1 MQRVGPNVGS
11 SILLS
16 VATLLLVCTK
26 EDQFCSVVKELFAS
40 GRAPEPKDGA
50 AVLAACHEFETAGL
64 VAPDVAPHGKGAPQV
79 LPKDWHQAVKDT
91 TPDGATNG
99 DPDDWVGPDQEA
111 DVTLEEP
118 YAEME
123 RQLAIEK
130 EKETVISRAHRLSV
144 RRVARAPVDAD
155 PTQWAPAQP
164 LVAQAPPTGSLPAPQ
179 TCGPLP
185 PSRDGAVY
193 KKRRVGSVDV
203 PAGYPLELLH
213 LCPPRR
219 PSKPVTGELKSG
231 DVAGGPDVTGSDQA
245 NVGVSRVSPLTVDDG
260 GPRRLRDSSSSS
272 LSGASSHDKVRRS
285 PPTLT
290 TCDDQSSEHGVGSSS
305 IDLHSPVTTDVGST
319 SAFAPPMARMP
330 PAAAVGDVPAS
341 VSPRTAFPTSE
352 ERERTRKRVA
362 ASVSAAQASV
372 AAVLDRR
379 HAT

>member
-26 EDQFCSVVKELFAS
+26 EDQLCAVVKELFAS

-50 AVLAACHEFETAGL
+50 VVVAACHEFETAGL
-64 VAPDVAPHGKGAPQV
+64 VAPDVAPLGKGAPQV
-79 LPKDWHQAVKDT
+79 LPKDGNQAVDDAT
-91 TPDGATNG
+91 LDGATKG

-111 DVTLEEP
+111 DVTLEEQ

-130 EKETVISRAHRLSV
+130 EKETVISLAHRLSV

-155 PTQWAPAQP
+155 PMQWAPAQP
-164 LVAQAPPTGSLPAPQ
+164 FLAQAPPTGSEPAPP

-185 PSRDGAVY
+185 PSRDGAVN

-203 PAGYPLELLH
+203 PAQNPLALLH

-219 PSKPVTGELKSG
+219 PLKPITGELKSG
-231 DVAGGPDVTGSDQA
+231 DVAGVTDVTGSDQA
-245 NVGVSRVSPLTVDDG
+245 NVGVSRVSQLTMDNG
-260 GPRRLRDSSSSS
+260 GPPRLRDGGSSSPSE
-272 LSGASSHDKVRRS
+272 ASSHDGVRRS
-285 PPTLT
+285 PPTLS
-290 TCDDQSSEHGVGSSS
+290 TCDDQSSEHAVGSSS
-305 IDLHSPVTTDVGST
+305 IDLRSPVATGAGST
-319 SAFAPPMARMP
+319 SVFGPAMARMP
-330 PAAAVGDVPAS
+330 PAAAEGDVPAAF
-341 VSPRTAFPTSE
+341 SPRTAFPTPE
-352 ERERTRKRVA
+352 ERERNRERAA
-362 ASVSAAQASV
+362 ASVAAAQASV

-379 HAT
+379 HAP